1 MSKIKFHNVTC
12 AIDVSFWHVLAKK
25 KLEEMKLNDQEIE
38 IYGYYTTSAN
48 MDLSPVFR
56 IIPDSFSPNIS
67 IPSNSILI
75 KGTLKVFNTR
85 EEFRSINL
93 QSILNL
99 SAESIS
105 TSKLCTFTLLVYA
118 DLKDFKF
125 TYWVGF
131 PVYNFS
137 PLDFTEL
144 DTSTLPLSH
153 IKDYLA
159 SQVNSASLPGV
170 FGLTESNLVTED
182 WTSSETICFI
192 DPAPYPDFPSSIL
205 RNILALL
212 STSESRNKKI
222 VSIKNA
228 ISGNSEFFKLDKT
241 KHYSIT
247 LPDAV
252 KGFVGWELNS
262 KGKLGPKTVDLKA
275 QLDPVSLANSAVN
288 LNLKLMRW
296 RMMPDIDLDTIAQTR
311 CLLLGAGTL
320 GSQVA
325 RNLMAWGVKTITFID
340 SSKVSYSNPVRQSLY
355 EFEDSVQSSPKALKA
370 AERLKKIYPGMNS
383 AGLTLQIPMP
393 GHNID
398 LTLDSALSSFNTLC
412 SQIESHDV
420 VFLLTDSRE
429 SRWLP
434 TVISNA
440 YNKICFSVALGF
452 DSFLV
457 VRHGAGDLNETSGKL
472 GCYFC
477 NDVVGPRNSMTDR
490 TLDQQCTVTRPGLSY
505 QASAVAVELLV
516 SLLQHPL
523 KNKAPH
529 GDSTVLGTLP
539 HQIRGNFSS
548 FSISHYSSLAFSKCT
563 GCSNRVVDR
572 LRQEGFEFVKQA
584 CNDPDYLEELCDLKE
599 LSNINEDDLIEIDDW
614 ED

>member
-25 KLEEMKLNDQEIE
+25 KLEELRLNDEAIE

-48 MDLSPVFR
+48 LDLPPVFR
-56 IIPDSFSPNIS
+56 ILPDSFSPHIS
-67 IPSNSILI
+67 IPSNAILL
-75 KGTLKVFNTR
+75 KGSLKIFNTR
-85 EEFRSINL
+85 EEFKSINL
-93 QSILNL
+93 HSVLNL

-105 TSKLCTFTLLVYA
+105 TSQVCTFTLLVYA

-131 PVYNFS
+131 PVSNFS

-144 DTSTLPLSH
+144 DPATLPLVH
-153 IKDYLA
+153 IQEYLA
-159 SQVNSASLPGV
+159 SQVNSASLAGV
-170 FGLTESNLVTED
+170 FGLNESLLVTED
-182 WTSSETICFI
+182 WTSSEIICFI

-212 STSESRNKKI
+212 SSSESSSKKF
-222 VSIKNA
+222 VSIKNT
-228 ISGNSEFFKLDKT
+228 ISGNVEFFKLDKT
-241 KHYSIT
+241 KYYSVN
-247 LPDAV
+247 LPEGT

-262 KGKLGPKTVDLKA
+262 KGKLAPKTVDLKA

-296 RMMPDIDLDTIAQTR
+296 RMMPDIDLDVIGRTK

-325 RNLMAWGVKTITFID
+325 RNLMAWGIKTITFVD

-355 EFEDSVQSSPKALKA
+355 EFEDSVQSCPKALKA
-370 AERLKKIYPGMNS
+370 AEKLKKIYPGMES
-383 AGLTLQIPMP
+383 SGLTLQIPMP

-398 LTLDSALSSFNTLC
+398 LSLDSASDSFTSLC
-412 SQIESHDV
+412 SQIEAHDV

-457 VRHGAGDLNETSGKL
+457 VRHGAGDSSGSEKL

-477 NDVVGPRNSMTDR
+477 NDVVGPRNSLTDR

-523 KNKAPH
+523 RNRAPH
-529 GDSTVLGTLP
+529 GDTTVLGTLP

-563 GCSNRVVDR
+563 GCSTRVVDR

-584 CNDPDYLEELCDLKE
+584 CNNPDYLEELCDLKE